1 MKCIPPIDN
10 VSNMV
15 ICEVSHQWEAERLRL
30 RSLPPEVHEVMWVN
44 LGQGEVLCQ
53 VLRIGHSDPA
63 YAEHCRI
70 VVPPHHVKLKPG
82 EERKTYNRVRMKYL
96 RRRVAEGM
104 PRSWSEWLADLL
116 GLDGG
121 GPEVGLGGRDGGR
134 AGLTRGERPGPSESR
149 HGARVTLRR
158 RSASFLDSVPTR
170 RSPPLTPPL
179 PSSRLRPSPTT
190 APQVTKRRKFMLEAL
205 RSGPSDTGPRM
216 GPARSKA
223 RVAVAGEEVVVEF
236 PVRPLPWKEGR
247 GSMKGRPLALVEEGG
262 HGES

>member
-1 MKCIPPIDN
+1 
-10 VSNMV
+10 MV

-96 RRRVAEGM
+96 RRRVAESM
-104 PRSWSEWLADLL
+104 PRSWSEWLAEVLN
-116 GLDGG
+116 LDGG

-179 PSSRLRPSPTT
+179 PSPPVSAPPLPPPRRSLSGASSCSRL
-190 APQVTKRRKFMLEAL
+190 
-205 RSGPSDTGPRM
+205 SGAGPLTR
-216 GPARSKA
+216 AR
-223 RVAVAGEEVVVEF
+223 G
-236 PVRPLPWKEGR
+236 W
-247 GSMKGRPLALVEEGG
+247 GRPAPRRAWRWRVRRWWSSFPSGRCRGRRREGP
-262 HGES
+262 